1 MGCCPNERQ
10 HPNHQLINSSAQI
23 FHQSQVHLRPLT
35 LFRIHILSTRLP
47 ITFQIK
53 YQPNSWIHSPSHQGP
68 SAAQP
73 LPHHLQQHH
82 ASHPPLS
89 SLQFPDKHSIRIA
102 LLQYNHL
109 CINIS
114 TLIKKQKLS
123 LIELL
128 QANQNYL
135 T

>member
-1 MGCCPNERQ
+1 MGCCPNVRQ
-10 HPNHQLINSSAQI
+10 HPNINSSTPQPKLPPISGASRTSNLVQN
-23 FHQSQVHLRPLT
+23 
-35 LFRIHILSTRLP
+35 HILSTRLP

-53 YQPNSWIHSPSHQGP
+53 YQPNSWLHSPSHQGP

-82 ASHPPLS
+82 ASHPLLS
-89 SLQFPDKHSIRIA
+89 GLQFPDKHSIRIA
-102 LLQYNHL
+102 LLQDNHL
-109 CINIS
+109 CTNIS